1 MNCGYVVRV
10 ENLRPHS
17 NADKLQVL
25 TVFDSDTCVSLDVKV
40 GDLGVYFPSGLQLS
54 EMFCEQN
61 HLCRTKAD
69 GTSDTGYME

>member
-40 GDLGVYFPSGLQLS
+40 GDLGI
-54 EMFCEQN
+54 
-61 HLCRTKAD
+61 
-69 GTSDTGYME
+69 